1 MENMLDTTYNAY
13 RRSYFKPEARAETY
27 IPQYEIEF
35 VKYLKQITENLERIS
50 NFNATVSSYLIN
62 DSSKKCF
69 TLSTYFTMRI
79 DIGLRKT
86 K

>member
-13 RRSYFKPEARAETY
+13 RRRYFKPEARAETY

-35 VKYLKQITENLERIS
+35 VKDLKQITEKLERIS

>member
-35 VKYLKQITENLERIS
+35 VKYLKQITEKLERIS
-50 NFNATVSSYLIN
+50 NFNATVSSYLIMILQKMLHLKYVFYYE
-62 DSSKKCF
+62 D
-69 TLSTYFTMRI
+69 
-79 DIGLRKT
+79 
-86 K
+86 